1 MACLLTTGRK
11 EPCRDAVGGLKTLYL
26 MDFLE
31 DAFTIVAGEA
41 TAIDAA
47 VTSGDIYQYDLLAD
61 GNTFVESGGA
71 PDESTGTSTY
81 TQTGTA
87 VLKKQD
93 KDTANEINILAK
105 ARPIAVWKF
114 RDGSYKIQG
123 ISDGTV
129 VSVETASGGAKGDF
143 NGYTL
148 TLTSTEI
155 ALAPTLD
162 SATVT
167 AFLELVSGT
176 QITA

>member
-1 MACLLTTGRK
+1 MACNLTTGRT
-11 EPCRDAVGGLKTLYL
+11 EPCRDAIGGLKTLYL

-31 DAFTIVAGEA
+31 DAFTISGGEA
-41 TAIDAA
+41 TAINASVSA
-47 VTSGDIYQYDLLAD
+47 GDVYKYDLLAD

-71 PDESTGTSTY
+71 PDESTGTSVV

-93 KDTANEINILAK
+93 TSTANEINILKK
-105 ARPIAVWKF
+105 ARPVAVWKF
-114 RDGSYKIQG
+114 RDGSYKVQG

-148 TLTSTEI
+148 TLTSTELE
-155 ALAPTLD
+155 LAPTLD

-167 AFLELVSGT
+167 AFEALVSAT
-176 QITA
+176 VINP